1 MSEKHVL
8 CVDDDPGILSA
19 LRRMLERKG
28 YRVTTCTRSQDA
40 LREISAGQ
48 VDLVIL
54 DLMMP
59 GMDGHKLLRE
69 IRRVGRCPAPVVILT
84 AKDKDRDVLKG
95 YGEGA
100 TYYITKPFK
109 NKHVINIVEY
119 LLGDLSKSEK
129 QALELQL

>member
-19 LRRMLERKG
+19 LRRILERKG
-28 YRVTTCTRSQDA
+28 YRVTTCIRSQDA

-69 IRRVGRCPAPVVILT
+69 IRRAGRCPAPVVMLT

-100 TYYITKPFK
+100 AYYITKPFK